1 MRFETSA
8 KRAAL
13 LPGLYWETL
22 TRGLALG
29 YRKGLRI
36 STWWRRE
43 YIGKNRVRKESFAT
57 VADNAL
63 EADGEHILNHA
74 QAAQATFG
82 WSTRSVQKSLR
93 TLTVGNVVDAY
104 LRHYEINSSDD
115 TLSNSVIAKRWIGN
129 DLRSMLVADL
139 RTYDLER
146 WRDDLV
152 LTGEMERSSANRVWT
167 VLRAALN
174 YGHQKMGVADKDRWT
189 RIKPF
194 GRTNKPK
201 GEYLTVDEAIKL
213 TRAMP
218 ADFRAI
224 SLGSLYTGGRY
235 GELSKMEVQ
244 HVDLTRAQVEFVF
257 TKSGKR
263 REVPLT
269 PAGVEHFRGLVE
281 GRKAGQPV
289 FIKADGKPWG
299 KGHQIRRM
307 MKASKDAGF
316 PRDVNFHQF
325 RHTYASLLA
334 QNGISMRSLQE
345 LLGHSD
351 QRITVQHYAHVCP
364 QRIADEV
371 IEHLP
376 SFSDTDKTSMEL
388 GL

>member
-1 MRFETSA
+1 MRLETRA

-13 LPGLYWETL
+13 SPGLYWETL

-57 VADNAL
+57 VADNEL
-63 EADGEHILNHA
+63 EADGEHILNHG
-74 QAAQATFG
+74 QAAQATFA

-93 TLTVGNVVDAY
+93 TLTVGEVVDAY
-104 LRHYEINSSDD
+104 LRYYETKTSDA
-115 TLSNSVIAKRWIGN
+115 THSNSVIAKRWIRE
-129 DLRSMLVADL
+129 DLRSVLVADL
-139 RTYDLER
+139 TTYDLQR
-146 WRDDLV
+146 WRDELV
-152 LTGEMERSSANRVWT
+152 LGGEMERSSANRVWT

-174 YGHQKMGVADKDRWT
+174 YGHQKMGVTDKDRWT
-189 RIKPF
+189 RIRPF
-194 GRTNKPK
+194 GNTNKPK
-201 GEYLTVDEAIKL
+201 GEYLTADEAIAL
-213 TRAMP
+213 TLAMP
-218 ADFRAI
+218 ADLRAI

-244 HVDLTRAQVEFVF
+244 HVDIAGTRVEFVF

-269 PAGVEHFRGLVE
+269 PAGVEHFRELVD

-289 FIKADGKPWG
+289 FLKANGKPWG
-299 KGHQIRRM
+299 RGQQCPRM
-307 MKASKDAGF
+307 RKASRDANF
-316 PRDVNFHQF
+316 PRLINFHQF
-325 RHTYASLLA
+325 RHTYASLMA
-334 QNGISMRSLQE
+334 QNGISMRILQE

-364 QRIADEV
+364 QRMAADV

-376 SFSDTDKTSMEL
+376 TFLLDNKMEIA
-388 GL
+388 